1 MFTIYFYFCVA
12 EVEYSPVLR
21 PVYSL
26 PLLLNPRHYH
36 MYDATSQEEDVAYRC
51 EFLGVPPPLPSTPL
65 PFDPPIP
72 LGAQMSWN
80 RVIDKLFKTDMT
92 SRIAVSDGQPTP
104 LPLTFVGIG

>member
-1 MFTIYFYFCVA
+1 M
-12 EVEYSPVLR
+12 
-21 PVYSL
+21 
-26 PLLLNPRHYH
+26 N
-36 MYDATSQEEDVAYRC
+36 DATSQEEDVAYRC
-51 EFLGVPPPLPSTPL
+51 KLLGVPPSLPSTPL

-80 RVIDKLFKTDMT
+80 QVITKVVKLFKTDMT